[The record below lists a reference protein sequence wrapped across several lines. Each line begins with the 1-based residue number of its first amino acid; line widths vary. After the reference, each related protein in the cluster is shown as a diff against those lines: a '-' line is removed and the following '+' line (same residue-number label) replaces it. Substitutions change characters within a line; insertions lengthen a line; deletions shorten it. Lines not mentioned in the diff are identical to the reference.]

1 MGILQK
7 ATRGLTKP
15 FPLLGRDRNHGGG
28 GTVKPH
34 EVRQEN
40 KTKVNPQR
48 GPATQSAGLCKDW
61 AGQEC
66 CLFVCCL
73 LSFPEGS
80 LFSLKS
86 GRCQEGAQ
94 SWEVRAEGAHP
105 ERRRDG
111 QARKGGLALEEIGL
125 QGLNSNVRSVILETV

>member
-1 MGILQK
+1 M
-7 ATRGLTKP
+7 
-15 FPLLGRDRNHGGG
+15 
-28 GTVKPH
+28 KPH

-73 LSFPEGS
+73 LSLPEGS

-105 ERRRDG
+105 ERQRDG
-111 QARKGGLALEEIGL
+111 EMGRPVKVGWHWRKSGCR
-125 QGLNSNVRSVILETV
+125 V